1 MVPQNLLVLINC
13 KRLDNWFKLTFT
25 LRELL
30 RHCLECQ
37 IWINPVHYSNSLFR
51 SDEIELISKQR
62 KPSHA
67 QSLLPQLS
75 KEAPTEMSPEDAGYS
90 SSEYSPMHNGAGG
103 QNISEERE
111 EEDVGEEDPTGT
123 PLLSTSNQSHDDYY
137 HHEEEMSSYAT
148 TNGGSYLQT
157 SSYVPPGYI
166 VFDNSRSRSGT
177 GGGAE
182 YERFNKFSVSSL

>member
-1 MVPQNLLVLINC
+1 
-13 KRLDNWFKLTFT
+13 
-25 LRELL
+25 
-30 RHCLECQ
+30 
-37 IWINPVHYSNSLFR
+37 
-51 SDEIELISKQR
+51 
-62 KPSHA
+62 
-67 QSLLPQLS
+67 
-75 KEAPTEMSPEDAGYS
+75 MSPEDAGYS

>member
-1 MVPQNLLVLINC
+1 LLQNCWNYTSGRRPTAAEIV
-13 KRLDNWFKLTFT
+13 
-25 LRELL
+25 ELL
-30 RHCLECQ
+30 YENPRLVSPCIDVPLASVQ
-37 IWINPVHYSNSLFR
+37 IER